1 MSRVQLPGVL
11 LLFLLQVY
19 FSPAWAHCFTSAPT
33 QESNSET
40 VISQTIELCGETYE
54 MKYLNPEGPLPP
66 QTQAMRQ
73 MAANHPELSQEY
85 IRTNACIGQNS
96 LCLAHD
102 ERHGGKELY
111 DEISEIDLSD
121 KEEQRRFYG
130 SVTGEAKART
140 LAGKVTQKVSFAR
153 FVIDYHL
160 LFTLTGNKRFHEN
173 AEGVDLA
180 SKKVIDEEAKEQEKL
195 ADILES
201 IKDKFSAA
209 KDKES
214 AKQTA
219 TYESVARSQA
229 KVLNLV
235 SCELKKMADFNREVE
250 NKLTG
255 LQPMLVRNPNTIF
268 LDAKGMQANNSTI
281 SGEIPSLQKGSK
293 LDAPKS
299 GEESDVLVIPAEEKK
314 KEEPAGSPE
323 LPLSSTAASS
333 MPKEQKL
340 SPEEIEKL
348 AQERA
353 LKVDEAQKNDS
364 GISGNIEDLILN
376 EVNKAFQPITRAPA
390 SMPELMQEAPS
401 GGWVKLDQEAMQP
414 FVEYR
419 VNERKQSANAS
430 LIDEEKSIFLRVSE
444 RYREREQRGQFQQNA
459 YGL

>member
-1 MSRVQLPGVL
+1 
-11 LLFLLQVY
+11 
-19 FSPAWAHCFTSAPT
+19 
-33 QESNSET
+33 
-40 VISQTIELCGETYE
+40 
-54 MKYLNPEGPLPP
+54 
-66 QTQAMRQ
+66 
-73 MAANHPELSQEY
+73 
-85 IRTNACIGQNS
+85 
-96 LCLAHD
+96 
-102 ERHGGKELY
+102 
-111 DEISEIDLSD
+111 
-121 KEEQRRFYG
+121 
-130 SVTGEAKART
+130 
-140 LAGKVTQKVSFAR
+140 
-153 FVIDYHL
+153 
-160 LFTLTGNKRFHEN
+160 
-173 AEGVDLA
+173 
-180 SKKVIDEEAKEQEKL
+180 
-195 ADILES
+195 
-201 IKDKFSAA
+201 
-209 KDKES
+209 
-214 AKQTA
+214 
-219 TYESVARSQA
+219 VARSQA